1 MKYIELER
9 EEAEKIYNSIEND
22 TTILDDTYFSQLDNE
37 YTKIRNTI
45 MSWLTEHPVTKN
57 YDFDLFFAI
66 KLYDFFS
73 DKTYPDF
80 NEAIA
85 SNYGFWRYICLKVV
99 PDIIIERHGMIKEY
113 FYAKNVRLYIPTLWW
128 YIEMCYQGSPE
139 LTYDC
144 LKDKSTDYIL
154 QIVERPGRD
163 GMFLDVSRLI
173 IYYLSKLPEEVVS
186 KKYNDQTLLRR
197 VVIQNTAKN
206 LNYNMAIE
214 GKVKEY
220 VIGLFK
226 SCGVEVNDYGI
237 E

>member
-1 MKYIELER
+1 MKYIELDR
-9 EEAEKIYNSIEND
+9 EESQKIFDSICD
-22 TTILDDTYFSQLDNE
+22 GTIVLDESFFSQLDCEYSKIRKTIMDWFNE
-37 YTKIRNTI
+37 YPIA
-45 MSWLTEHPVTKN
+45 KN

-66 KLYDFFS
+66 KLYDYFS
-73 DKTYPDF
+73 NKNFPDF

-85 SNYGFWRYICLKVV
+85 SNYGFWRYICLKVI
-99 PDIIIERHGMIKEY
+99 PDVIIERHGLIKEY

-128 YIEMCYQGSPE
+128 YIEMCYQGSLE
-139 LTYDC
+139 STYKC

-163 GMFLDVSRLI
+163 GMFLEVSRLI
-173 IYYLSKLPEEVVS
+173 IYYLSNLPEEIVI
-186 KKYNDQTLLRR
+186 KKYNDQSLLRR

-206 LNYNMAIE
+206 SNYNMSIE

-226 SCGVEVNDYGI
+226 SCGVEVEKYGI
-237 E
+237 K

>member
-9 EEAEKIYNSIEND
+9 EEAEKIYNSIENG

-99 PDIIIERHGMIKEY
+99 PDIIIERHGTIKEY